1 MKLILASNSP
11 RRKEL
16 LKNAGYNFD
25 IVPSTSDEVADKTLP
40 PNEYTQIL
48 AYDKAYSVYQK
59 NTDKVVIG
67 ADTVVYYNGE
77 YLGKAKTAL
86 EAKATLKKLSN
97 NTHLVTTG
105 YAIISKNKV
114 FKGSV
119 TTTVTF
125 NDLKAEDINSYVKSN
140 LWVGKAGAYGIQD
153 GFNLVKKIDGNY
165 DNVVGLPIN
174 VIDKILRDNYEK

>member
-16 LKNAGYNFD
+16 LKNAGYNYK
-25 IVPSTSDEVADKTLP
+25 IIPSTSDEVANKTLP

-48 AYDKAYSVYQK
+48 AYDKAYSVYLN
-59 NTDKVVIG
+59 NTDAVVIG

-77 YLGKAKTAL
+77 YLGKAQTAL
-86 EAKATLKKLSN
+86 DAISTLKKLSN

-105 YAIISKNKV
+105 YAIISKDKL
-114 FKGSV
+114 FQGSV

-125 NDLKAEDINSYVKSN
+125 NNLTDEEINAYVESN

-153 GFNLVKKIDGNY
+153 GFNLVKKIDGDY
-165 DNVVGLPIN
+165 DNVVGLPIS
-174 VIDKILRDNYEK
+174 VIDKILRDNYDK